1 MHLIF
6 INFRCEV
13 DYWNSDDC
21 ITEEVLTK
29 KIKNKHGLFCL
40 LTDTINSKILDNA
53 GNNSSYFLWQLEIVK
68 EYEKIAT
75 T

>member
-21 ITEEVLTK
+21 ISEEVLTK

-53 GNNSSYFLWQLEIVK
+53 GNNLNCFLWKLKIVK
-68 EYEKIAT
+68 EYENIAT
-75 T
+75 S